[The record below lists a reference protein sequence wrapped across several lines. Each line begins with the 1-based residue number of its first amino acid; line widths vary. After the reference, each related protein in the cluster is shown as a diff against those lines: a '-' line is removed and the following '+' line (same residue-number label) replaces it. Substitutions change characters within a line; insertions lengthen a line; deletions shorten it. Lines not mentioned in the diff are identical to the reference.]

1 MFSFNLR
8 IPVFLPKCGS
18 NWAVMCALLLKLSV
32 AAADDDLTLHDHI
45 RGFRY
50 CEILVVNGSMTDL
63 VATVY
68 NTLGV
73 NDCPA
78 KQWSAIDPSVL
89 KEQLNAKAVE
99 MNGPRYF
106 LMDKIGQSNV
116 APPVTFLS
124 GLGFKERATVQ
135 IPLTTMLRGKA
146 KPYQET
152 TVKRSTEYV
161 FTKGSEVYELVSPEH
176 TYVMQ
181 TYAQIIDPKLTE
193 ADLAKLGNRLK
204 LPKRWTYKV
213 VMLDKDLVLKTVA
226 TQEAH
231 VTQDDL
237 LNTYQRI
244 D

>member
-1 MFSFNLR
+1 MF
-8 IPVFLPKCGS
+8 VFCVHWGL
-18 NWAVMCALLLKLSV
+18 AV
-32 AAADDDLTLHDHI
+32 ADDELVLHDHI
-45 RGFRY
+45 RGSRY
-50 CEILVVNGSMTDL
+50 CEILVVNGSMSNL

-78 KQWSAIDPSVL
+78 NQWSAIDPKAL
-89 KEQLNAKAVE
+89 KKELRAKAIE

-116 APPVTFLS
+116 APPVTILG
-124 GLGFKERATVQ
+124 GLGFKERASVQ
-135 IPLTTMLRGKA
+135 IPIATMLRGKS
-146 KPYQET
+146 KPYEET

-161 FTKGSEVYELVSPEH
+161 YSKGSIVYELISTEH

-193 ADLAKLGNRLK
+193 ADLSQLNGRLK
-204 LPKRWTYKV
+204 LPEGWKFNVFT
-213 VMLDKDLVLKTVA
+213 LDEDLVLKTVSDR
-226 TQEAH
+226 EAH

-237 LNTYQRI
+237 LNTYQRMR
-244 D
+244 